1 MMRDSRE
8 SMRRSLM
15 MSVIGLVGG
24 PLEARSQAIRNTSKR
39 CLLKHI
45 KIVSVSQHNQDD
57 CAPLAAVVSSL
68 ISPDVV
74 RVVCPIL
81 NDTNTIDMCAECCG
95 FLPNIDTKKIVFRNV
110 DNSQGFGLYGTWITP
125 RLQEVVYVL
134 PRDDRVAYRENHL
147 EDEIEERWQGVPKL
161 KLVFGEYEKPSP
173 WGLDPSFSAGEA
185 LKEEMSADPLECD
198 DLIDFLEFAID
209 LNRALE
215 VCGVNTIPFWV
226 DHQLR
231 FLDEK
236 EVKEVEA
243 QVRLEAADGLKSK
256 AEVVFKTLKEYCNG
270 DTYGEVTREEK
281 DRWLEEAKRLEVS
294 DSDNTAC

>member
-1 MMRDSRE
+1 
-8 SMRRSLM
+8 
-15 MSVIGLVGG
+15 
-24 PLEARSQAIRNTSKR
+24 
-39 CLLKHI
+39 
-45 KIVSVSQHNQDD
+45 
-57 CAPLAAVVSSL
+57 
-68 ISPDVV
+68 
-74 RVVCPIL
+74 
-81 NDTNTIDMCAECCG
+81 MCAECCG

-147 EDEIEERWQGVPKL
+147 EDEIEEHWQGVPKL

-173 WGLDPSFSAGEA
+173 WGLDPSFSAGEALKEEMSADPLECDDYPSFSAGEA

-231 FLDEK
+231 FLGEK

-281 DRWLEEAKRLEVS
+281 DRWLEEAKRLEIS